1 MFVYKEMMNA
11 FPTDQSLL
19 RQGSHHKESWV
30 VRFDLQARWSNH
42 RNIFGSAFQNCSLDG
57 DSSRRTLPRLFG
69 TASVGYVSKA

>member
-1 MFVYKEMMNA
+1 M
-11 FPTDQSLL
+11 
-19 RQGSHHKESWV
+19 
-30 VRFDLQARWSNH
+30 RFDLQARWSNH